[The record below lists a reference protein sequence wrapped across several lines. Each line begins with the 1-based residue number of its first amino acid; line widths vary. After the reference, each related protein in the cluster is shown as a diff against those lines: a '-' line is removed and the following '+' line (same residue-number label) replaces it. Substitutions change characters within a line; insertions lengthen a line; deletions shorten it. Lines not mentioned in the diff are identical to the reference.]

1 MPVDYGGGSHLKLKR
16 IFLVFVMVLLLAQ
29 VALSTKKVLLVQSYD
44 PEYKWSQSIDRGVKE
59 ALRDGDFDIQ
69 TYYMDARLRNTEEWK
84 IKAGKMVLE
93 VIDAYQP
100 DIIIASDDDAQKYF
114 ARTYE
119 YLPIVFCGV
128 NQDPAVYGYPRKNVT
143 GVAEVPYYEACVAF
157 ARELFPSI
165 SKILFLG
172 DEGATTAGM
181 LEQAQSLVYPGID
194 LCSGLAVPTFES
206 WRQIIEDAPVHYDA
220 IFLTAYRVLLDEYGN
235 SVASADIADWTV
247 RNSAIPVFALSDY
260 MVEDGLLGGVV
271 QSPFLQAYHA
281 ALMAKEILFNNRE
294 PGDIPIAII
303 PEGERMMDVTTAT
316 SYGFDADYLFSLG
329 LNRVFGDFGLSAK
342 TVLQA
347 MQQLFET
354 TLAGALTALRIIA
367 LLPEAKTGDWQTL
380 KPYLKMLENQ
390 YPGVAVYGFPD
401 GSYYS
406 VARNLT
412 GLYLNDRAYFP
423 SLLNG
428 LEVKGSSVYSRS
440 TGKRT
445 AVIGIPILSE
455 GAMISFVG
463 LSMYLD
469 QFVTRLREKIHLPDG
484 IDFYLFDENGTCVL
498 SNREILEE
506 SIENPISG
514 YYENIRFQ
522 KESEGSVLVKTDRD
536 LRIAFYQ
543 KSSFNQWMGVL
554 TKQLQT
560 YDTEKKK
567 PGILLQKALTDVS
580 TALAALDN
588 ALYEATERVS
598 ESLDS
603 EEAIRNVMKE
613 LIASRDSIVDVTF
626 VDRNGIMTWIEPA
639 EYRGHEGTDISDQ
652 EQVKR
657 LFATKK
663 PVLSDVFL
671 AVEGFPAMDLE
682 WPVFDEDGT
691 LAGSLSVLLKPEAFF
706 YAIADP
712 ESFSPSEFWV
722 MHPSGTIVHDQDRE
736 EIGRNLFSDPLYA
749 GFEDLRKLGE
759 TIASNESGEGVYT
772 FYAGGT
778 DTVIT
783 KKTLWKTVSLHGTEL
798 KLILTYP

>member
-1 MPVDYGGGSHLKLKR
+1 MSLLKLKR
-16 IFLVFVMVLLLAQ
+16 IFLLFFMVLLVTQ
-29 VALSTKKVLLVQSYD
+29 TVLSMKKVLLVQSYD
-44 PEYKWSQSIDRGVKE
+44 PEFKWSQSINRGVKE
-59 ALRDGDFDIQ
+59 ALSDCECDIR
-69 TYYMDARLRNTEEWK
+69 TFYMDTRLRNSEEWK
-84 IKAGKMVLE
+84 TKAGQMVLE
-93 VIDAYQP
+93 AIEAYQP

-114 ARTYE
+114 ARTYDD
-119 YLPIVFCGV
+119 LPIVFCGV
-128 NQDPAVYGYPRKNVT
+128 NQDPAVYGYPRENVT

-181 LEQAQSLVYPGID
+181 LEQAQSLVYPGIA
-194 LCSGLAVPTFES
+194 LCDGLAVQTYAS
-206 WRQIIEDAPVHYDA
+206 WQQTVKDAPVNYDA

-235 SVASADIADWTV
+235 SVASEEVADWMV
-247 RNSAIPVFALSDY
+247 QNSTIPVFALSDY
-260 MVEDGLLGGVV
+260 MVEEGLLGGVV

-303 PEGERMMDVTTAT
+303 PEGERMMDVTTAI
-316 SYGFDADYLFSLG
+316 SYGFDTDFLYGLG

-342 TVLQA
+342 TVVQTL
-347 MQQLFET
+347 QQLFET
-354 TLAGALTALRIIA
+354 TLTGAMSALRIIA
-367 LLPEAKTGDWQTL
+367 LLPEAKTGDWPTL
-380 KPYLKMLENQ
+380 KPYLKTLENQ
-390 YPGVAVYGFPD
+390 YPGVAIYGFPD
-401 GSYYS
+401 GGYYS

-423 SLLNG
+423 LLLSG
-428 LEVKGSSVYSRS
+428 QEVKGSSVYSRS

-445 AVIGIPILSE
+445 VVIGIPILSE
-455 GAMISFVG
+455 GEMTSFVG

-469 QFVTRLREKIHLPDG
+469 QFVTGLREKVSLPDG

-506 SIENPISG
+506 SIENPVSG
-514 YYENIRFQ
+514 YFQNIHLQ
-522 KESEGSVLVKTDRD
+522 KEAEGSVLVKTDHD

-543 KSSFNQWMGVL
+543 KSSFNHWTGVL

-560 YDTEKKK
+560 YNSEKKK
-567 PGILLQKALTDVS
+567 PSILLQMALTDVS
-580 TALAALDN
+580 TALATLDN

-598 ESLDS
+598 ESLGS

-613 LIASRDSIVDVTF
+613 LLASRTGIVDVTF
-626 VDRNGIMTWIEPA
+626 IDHNGIMTWVEPA
-639 EYRGHEGTDISDQ
+639 EYRGHEGTDIGDQ
-652 EQVKR
+652 EQVIR

-682 WPVFDEDGT
+682 WPVFGDDGA
-691 LAGSLSVLLKPEAFF
+691 LVGSLSVLLKPEAFF
-706 YAIADP
+706 SAIADP

-736 EIGRNLFSDPLYA
+736 EIGRNLFTDPLYTD
-749 GFEDLRKLGE
+749 FEDLRKLGE
-759 TIASNESGEGVYT
+759 AIASEESGEGVYT
-772 FYAGGT
+772 FFAGGT

-798 KLILTYP
+798 KLILTYQ